1 MTSLF
6 RNSRSIITR
15 FSSIRR
21 TAATT
26 GTGTQAKTSGAST
39 NLSQLSRS
47 GDGAAMAVR
56 DARQRLTPTD
66 PIKPRAAGETPFIP
80 LVGTTLNAWGKMGFG
95 IILGL
100 SAYFVYI
107 NYITNPEFYK
117 SLKLSR
123 EASKRS
129 SYEQPANRE
138 GTLGHKIDDANTPKG
153 ELNKHL

>member
-1 MTSLF
+1 MASLF

-15 FSSIRR
+15 LSGIRR

-39 NLSQLSRS
+39 NLAHQPRS
-47 GDGAAMAVR
+47 GNVADMAVR
-56 DARQRLTPTD
+56 DARQRLTPID

-80 LVGTTLNAWGKMGFG
+80 LVGTALNAWGKMG
-95 IILGL
+95 LGLFLAL

-123 EASKRS
+123 EVSKRS
-129 SYEQPANRE
+129 SYEQSANRE
-138 GTLGHKIDDANTPKG
+138 GTHGHKTDDANTPKG
-153 ELNKHL
+153 ELNKH